1 MAETGNLLHGEEE
14 AAFADAGYTGAEK
27 REQLKDR
34 QVEWSIAAKRS
45 KVAGLPAGEVKDLI
59 KRIERLKAQARSR
72 VEHVFH
78 LIKDRFHHRELRYQ
92 GLKKNSA
99 QHEVLF
105 ALANLIIAKK
115 RSPRAKREKSD
126 HSSAFP

>member
-14 AAFADAGYTGAEK
+14 VVFADAGYTGAEK
-27 REQLKDR
+27 REELKDR
-34 QVEWSIAAKRS
+34 KVEWSIAAKRS

-72 VEHVFH
+72 IEHVFH
-78 LIKDRFHHRELRYQ
+78 LIKDRFHHRKLRYQ

-99 QHEVLF
+99 QHKVLF